1 MEKDLKE
8 YINVLV
14 QRMTKGDDDA
24 FVELYHSMNREIFC
38 FLKSMWNNEELIK
51 EAIER
56 TFTTVVD
63 KCESLDNFNNCYSWI
78 LTIARFQYLN
88 KLKIE
93 RRATRD
99 NVSLDELMES
109 SYCDFNLPDANNML
123 EEMSFRM
130 VFQSLPIVYRQIAI
144 LKLYG
149 YTKVYKK
156 KKIMQV
162 SESTVKRRIKEL
174 GDILGVNLNED

>member
-24 FVELYHSMNREIFC
+24 FVELYNSMKREIYC
-38 FLKSMWNNEELIK
+38 FLKSMWNNDDLIK

-63 KCESLDNFNNCYSWI
+63 KCEELINFDNCYSWI

-99 NVSLDELMES
+99 NISLDELMES
-109 SYCDFNLPDANNML
+109 SYCDFHLSDTTNML
-123 EEMSFRM
+123 EEMSFRL

-149 YTKVYKK
+149 YTKTKEIA
-156 KKIMQV
+156 KIMQI

-174 GDILGVNLNED
+174 GEILGVDLNED